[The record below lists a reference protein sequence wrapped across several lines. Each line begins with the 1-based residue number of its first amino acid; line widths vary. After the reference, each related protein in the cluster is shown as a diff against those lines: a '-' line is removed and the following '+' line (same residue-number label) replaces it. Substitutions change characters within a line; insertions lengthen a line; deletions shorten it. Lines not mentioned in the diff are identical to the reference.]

1 MFQLK
6 TAVSQRLASVFGDSD
21 TNRQAQETKV
31 EKERRYLRLYKAAL
45 RGDWEAANRI
55 FKDDPDAVTAKISG
69 IEEIALH
76 VAISKGRTSLVFI
89 QKLVYLMNG
98 NSLDA
103 TVNVYGETPLHY
115 AAIAGNIPVIKIL
128 VTTNR
133 ALLQKENSYGL
144 TPLHYAAQNC
154 HKEAVSFLLS
164 ETDYHQDPSPFTG
177 EKGATLVNLFIIAD
191 FYDEALHLLRRYP
204 NLAIQKDNK
213 GKTALEALAK
223 KPYAFPSGSKLG
235 FCGRL
240 IYRCLFLNFDPFC
253 LIYSCGSK
261 ELCNLSTNKSCI
273 IAVASVNTDE
283 VPRGGDLESTVD
295 SSKENQKESK
305 KFGFLHNIKNTNLE
319 HNQALH
325 LLRLLITEALKA
337 RPSETRILLKKP
349 LQISARLGIYE
360 MVVEIIKAYPRSD
373 WVVDRDGNNIFNL
386 AIVHRQEFF
395 FSLLKRLESAY
406 CASCYRINRQ
416 ERG

>member
-1 MFQLK
+1 M
-6 TAVSQRLASVFGDSD
+6 T
-21 TNRQAQETKV
+21 
-31 EKERRYLRLYKAAL
+31 
-45 RGDWEAANRI
+45 
-55 FKDDPDAVTAKISG
+55 
-69 IEEIALH
+69 
-76 VAISKGRTSLVFI
+76 
-89 QKLVYLMNG
+89 G
-98 NSLDA
+98 NSLEA

-144 TPLHYAAQNC
+144 NPLHYAAQNC

-213 GKTALEALAK
+213 GKTALETLAK
-223 KPYAFPSGSKLG
+223 KPHAFPSGSKLG
-235 FCGRL
+235 FCERL
-240 IYRCLFLNFDPFC
+240 IYRF
-253 LIYSCGSK
+253 
-261 ELCNLSTNKSCI
+261 
-273 IAVASVNTDE
+273 ASVNADD

-305 KFGFLHNIKNTNLE
+305 KFGFLHNIKNTNMK

-337 RPSETRILLKKP
+337 RPSETRMLLKKP

-395 FSLLKRLESAY
+395 FSLLKRPSPHTMHLVT
-406 CASCYRINRQ
+406 ASTDKNGDNILHLAARLGPSNETLGAALQMHSEMKWFKDVENVVQPIYREMINHEGWTPREIFSKQ
-416 ERG
+416 HKTLVG